1 MNTHRRT
8 KIVCTLGPATSSE
21 PAIEALIKA
30 GMDVVRLNFSHGQRE
45 EHRATIRLVR
55 RIAAKLGRRVAILQ
69 DLCGPK
75 IRLGV
80 LPEGGVTIRRGD
92 TVTLTG
98 GPAAGDAVLPVSYP
112 YLAEDVHPGD
122 PILLADGLVAL
133 RVTAIEG
140 KLVRCHVEVGGTLS
154 SHKGVNLPGSSLRIP
169 ALTGKDRADLS
180 VGLEEGVDFVALSF
194 VRSEDDLTPALEILA
209 SERNRPM
216 LIAKIEKPEA
226 VKRLD
231 AILGRV
237 DGVMVARGDLGVE
250 LPVEQVPL
258 IQKSIIRAA
267 VLAAKPV
274 ITATQMLRSM
284 VASPRPTRAEA
295 SDVANAIL
303 DGTDAVMLSEETAI
317 GQFPVEAVQMLD
329 KIARAVEP
337 AIDPE
342 RFLVRQPGA
351 SLREVPDAIGHAACW
366 LARDT
371 GATAIVA
378 STASGATAR
387 LVARFRPVVPVIGL
401 TPNGQV
407 ARQLCLSWGVI
418 PALSPPFDT
427 TDAMI
432 GAARS
437 WLLEHQ
443 MAGPGDTVILTAGI
457 PVNVRGTTN
466 MVKAFTLEPGNY

>member
-1 MNTHRRT
+1 MKTQRKT
-8 KIVCTLGPATSSE
+8 KIVCTLGPATRSKK
-21 PAIEALIKA
+21 AIEALIEA
-30 GMDVVRLNFSHGQRE
+30 GMDVVRLNFSHGTRE
-45 EHRATIRLVR
+45 EHRSTIRLIR
-55 RIAAKLGRRVAILQ
+55 RIAGKLGRHVAILQ
-69 DLCGPK
+69 DLGGPK

-80 LPEGGVTIRRGD
+80 LPDGGVTIHRGD
-92 TVTLTG
+92 TLTLTG
-98 GPAAGDAVLPVSYP
+98 GQAMADGVLPVSYP
-112 YLAEDVHPGD
+112 YLAEDIHAGD

-133 RVTAIEG
+133 RVTGVEG
-140 KLVRCHVEVGGTLS
+140 RLVHCRVETGGTLT
-154 SHKGVNLPGSSLRIP
+154 SHKGVNLPGSKLRTP
-169 ALTGKDRADLS
+169 ALTDKDRLDLA

-194 VRSEDDLTPALEILA
+194 VRSEDDLNPVLAILA
-209 SERNRPM
+209 SEHDRPM

-226 VKRLD
+226 VQRLD
-231 AILGRV
+231 AIIARV

-258 IQKSIIRAA
+258 IQKRIIRAA

-303 DGTDAVMLSEETAI
+303 DGTDAVMLSEETAV
-317 GQFPVEAVQMLD
+317 GRFPVEAVRTLD
-329 KIARAVEP
+329 RIARAVEP

-342 RFLVRQPGA
+342 RFLVREAGTP
-351 SLREVPDAIGHAACW
+351 LRAVPEAIGHAACW

-387 LVARFRPVVPVIGL
+387 LVARFRPAVPVIGL
-401 TPNGQV
+401 TSDEQI
-407 ARQLCLSWGVI
+407 ARQLCLSWGII
-418 PALSPPFDT
+418 PVCSPPFDT

-432 GAARS
+432 DAARS
-437 WLLEHQ
+437 LLVGNR
-443 MAGPGDTVILTAGI
+443 MAHPGDTVILTAGI

-466 MVKAFTLEPGNY
+466 MVKAITIEPGH